1 MFNDIKQKSDIPNAR
16 RLSRDKQA
24 GAATLLFATAVLA
37 INTMMVIFAANQ
49 GSIQDKSVANQTRVY
64 QAKTAANAGMEYGI
78 VYLQQNGSTIL
89 ANPVGG
95 FIQPYTDSNVTNVS
109 LPNNTQFTVTYSN
122 PIANNYDLILVT
134 STGISDDGTSTRV
147 VSQLIHGSGGGLGTA
162 VDVPLIAKG
171 EADYGGNGRVINTF
185 TDQTIRT
192 GGTIDLQGNA
202 KTEISSGVSSTSS
215 VDGPDIT
222 ENDANLSSLSNDQ
235 FFTEIFGSTPNT
247 VESGADLTYSNS
259 GTTSYN
265 GLDGVTGST
274 IWINQTSGKAKL
286 TSNTTIGS
294 PDNPVVLIIDGEAQ
308 FTGNTLIYGYVFIL
322 GNDGLDMAGNAQ
334 IIGGVSTSSDIKAR
348 GNAKIVY
355 NPTVLSNL
363 NFNSGTTTYARVPGS
378 WRDF

>member
-1 MFNDIKQKSDIPNAR
+1 MFEFIRIKMNTPNAPNCSR
-16 RLSRDKQA
+16 RKQS

-37 INTMMVIFAANQ
+37 INTMMIIFAANQ
-49 GSIQDKSVANQTRVY
+49 GSIQDKSVANQTRAY

-78 VYLQQNGSTIL
+78 VYLQKHGNTVL

-95 FIQPYTDSNVTNVS
+95 YIQPYTDSNITNVV
-109 LPNNTQFTVTYSN
+109 LPNNAQFTVTYSN
-122 PIANNYDLILVT
+122 PIANDYDLILVT

-147 VSQLIHGSGGGLGTA
+147 ISQLIQGSGGGLGAA
-162 VDVPLIAKG
+162 VNVPLIAKG
-171 EADYGGNGRVINTF
+171 EADYGGNGRVVNTY

-192 GGTIDLQGNA
+192 GGDINLGGNA

-222 ENDANLSSLSNDQ
+222 ENDASLSSLSNDD
-235 FFTEIFGSTPNT
+235 FFSEIFGSTPNT

-265 GLDGVTGST
+265 GLDGVEGST
-274 IWINQTSGKAKL
+274 IWINQSSGKAKL

-294 PDNPVVLIIDGEAQ
+294 PDNPVVLIINGEAQ

-348 GNAKIVY
+348 GNARIVY
-355 NPTVLSNL
+355 NPTILSNL